1 MIYVLNSKGV
11 PLMPT
16 SRHGK
21 VRHLLRDKKAI
32 IVRYHP
38 FTIQLTKEK
47 SNEVQEVSLGV
58 DTGYENIGL
67 SVTTKDKVLFE
78 LKAILRTDIVNN
90 ISSKR
95 QIRRTRRNRKT
106 RYRKARFNNRKRIK
120 GWLPPSVKTRLDCHF
135 NLIAKLHKFLPIG
148 KIVVEIAKFD
158 IQKINHNQQ
167 ARLIHCQ
174 FFNLFLC
181 FIKS

>member
-1 MIYVLNSKGV
+1 MI
-11 PLMPT
+11 
-16 SRHGK
+16 
-21 VRHLLRDKKAI
+21 KKAI

-78 LKAILRTDIVNN
+78 SKAILRTDIVNN

-106 RYRKARFNNRKRIK
+106 RYRKARFNLSSRI
-120 GWLPPSVKTRLDCHF
+120 
-135 NLIAKLHKFLPIG
+135 
-148 KIVVEIAKFD
+148 
-158 IQKINHNQQ
+158 
-167 ARLIHCQ
+167 
-174 FFNLFLC
+174 FLC
-181 FIKS
+181 LRIFGRHISLYKSL